1 MRTLISHCLRTIG
14 LLLLFV
20 APLAHSQSPM
30 PRGYHYE
37 AASESQP
44 VALVVL
50 LPGAGALGIFD
61 DRSHVAS
68 QAVKL
73 RTYGL
78 DTLVVDTQS
87 GFSIRSQQAGN
98 NAGDRA
104 AVAASDAIRW
114 ARSNLGRTREV
125 PVVLMSWSSGSEAVL
140 RVLGDATLCTELQVR
155 GAVMYYPSN
164 QFNLNSPLKRPAVAF
179 FGEADEVTPAAR
191 FQNFTLPFGEAT
203 VPLEIVVIPGARHG
217 FDVQGINV
225 QRVLRSLPF
234 FGSGSSGSAAQ
245 FDSTAADRAEQR
257 ARVFLRETVGAK

>member
-1 MRTLISHCLRTIG
+1 MRILITSCLQAIALS
-14 LLLLFV
+14 LLLL
-20 APLAHSQSPM
+20 APFAQAQSPM
-30 PRGYHYE
+30 PRGYNYE

-61 DRSHVAS
+61 DRTHVAS

-78 DTLVVDTQS
+78 DTLIVDTQS

-104 AVAASDAIRW
+104 AAAASDAVRW
-114 ARSNLGRTREV
+114 ARSNLGRTRDV

-140 RVLGDATLCTELQVR
+140 RVLGDATLCTELQIR

-191 FQNFTLPFGEAT
+191 FNAFTLPFGEAT

-217 FDVQGINV
+217 FDVLGINV

-234 FGSGSSGSAAQ
+234 FGSGSSGAAAQ
-245 FDSTAADRAEQR
+245 FDSTAANLAEQR
-257 ARVFLRETVGAK
+257 AHVFLRETVGAK